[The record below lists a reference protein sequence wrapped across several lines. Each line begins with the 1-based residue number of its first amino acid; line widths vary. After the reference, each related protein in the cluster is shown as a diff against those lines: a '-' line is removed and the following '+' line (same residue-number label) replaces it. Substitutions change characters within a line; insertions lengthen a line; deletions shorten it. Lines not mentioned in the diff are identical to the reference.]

1 MTIND
6 YQCYECHIL
15 IILAGILY
23 YSLMMLMMLM
33 MMMMMILSNIKLKK
47 TSKWLGNS
55 KCSPSFQY
63 CWEHG
68 NNYP

>member
-23 YSLMMLMMLM
+23 YSLMMLMML

>member
-23 YSLMMLMMLM
+23 YSLMMLMMM
-33 MMMMMILSNIKLKK
+33 MMMRLSNIKLKK
-47 TSKWLGNS
+47 LASG
-55 KCSPSFQY
+55 
-63 CWEHG
+63 
-68 NNYP
+68 